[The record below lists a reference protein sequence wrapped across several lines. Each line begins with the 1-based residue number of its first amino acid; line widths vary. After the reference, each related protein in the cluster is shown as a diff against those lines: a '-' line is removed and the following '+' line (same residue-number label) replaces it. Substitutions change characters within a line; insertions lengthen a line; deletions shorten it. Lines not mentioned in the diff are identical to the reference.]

1 MKRVTKILPLL
12 LILSGTQLAIAQKIN
27 LTYTVKSVDSSH
39 VFDYKAIS
47 DKQMQEM
54 SDEKFLQNI
63 PFKNITSIE
72 DNINRKFE
80 KVIFNHT
87 VYYSKLLAEGYF
99 KLYQIEVDSKPVYL
113 IYSKNDTVI
122 LEKNDSVIDQSI
134 KIDRKYNRKLVV
146 LCKDYPDLWEKAGR
160 ISFKKNDLQ
169 YLIAALNDKYYGNT
183 DRKKEKNRADFLD
196 VSLKGV
202 LHEKRRG
209 IALDVLMSHYFL
221 EASPNI
227 SFRYGLRMSYL
238 EETEFFPELFSGW
251 TQTGPDRIPHKIYV
265 YKDHDETMRAK
276 VFEIPLGI
284 NFEITNSKVTPFF
297 YAGLSPTLYFRK
309 ITRTDSPVVDKDD
322 VITLNAFA
330 AAGLKFKL
338 TKNLNV
344 LSEYS
349 LELRRGLNLE
359 VGVEYFFNL

>member
-1 MKRVTKILPLL
+1 MKRVTKILALL

-27 LTYTVKSVDSSH
+27 LTYTVKSIDSSH

-47 DKQMQEM
+47 DNQIQEM
-54 SDEKFLQNI
+54 SDKEFLQNI
-63 PFKNITSIE
+63 PFKNIASIE

-80 KVIFNHT
+80 IINFNHK
-87 VYYSKLLAEGYF
+87 VCYSKLLAEGYF

-113 IYSKNDTVI
+113 IYSKKDTVI
-122 LEKNDSVIDQSI
+122 LAKNDSVINQSI
-134 KIDRKYNRKLVV
+134 KRDRKYNGKLVV

-160 ISFKKNDLQ
+160 ISFNKNDLQ
-169 YLIAALNDKYYGNT
+169 SLITDLNDKYHGNI
-183 DRKKEKNRADFLD
+183 DRKKENSRVDFLD

-202 LHEKRRG
+202 LHETRRG
-209 IALDVLMSHYFL
+209 IMLDVLMSHYFL

-238 EETEFFPELFSGW
+238 KETQFFPELFSGW
-251 TQTGPDRIPHKIYV
+251 TQTGPDGIRHKIYV

-276 VFEIPLGI
+276 VFQIPLGI

-297 YAGLSPTLYFRK
+297 FAGLSPTLYFRK
-309 ITRTDSPVVDKDD
+309 ITRTDSPEVDKENRIVLD
-322 VITLNAFA
+322 AFA
-330 AAGLKFKL
+330 VAGFKL
-338 TKNLNV
+338 KLNNNLNV
-344 LSEYS
+344 LSECS
-349 LELRRGLNLE
+349 LENYRGLNFE